1 MTALPLAKVL
11 LLQRTSGVDG
21 YEYFPL
27 SPGQDLILFA
37 FQPVSQKKETAHAP
51 SNDLRIVPAVSQ
63 DNEAET

>member
-27 SPGQDLILFA
+27 SHGQDLILFA
-37 FQPVSQKKETAHAP
+37 FQPDSRKK
-51 SNDLRIVPAVSQ
+51 
-63 DNEAET
+63 

>member
-37 FQPVSQKKETAHAP
+37 FQPVSQKKETAAP